1 MTQGSDTDALQRDK
15 IIVGYKRKPGPKPKP
30 VKMTIKKF
38 EKMLKK

>member
-1 MTQGSDTDALQRDK
+1 MTQGSDTDALQTQK
-15 IIVGYKRKPGPKPKP
+15 IIIGYKRKPGSKPKP